1 MNITQ
6 LSEHLKDIPQ
16 DTLVG
21 YAKNPTGVVPQFLAL
36 AEIQRRQELQA
47 PQNQAPAST
56 VAQDVLS
63 RAAPQIPQMPPQMPP
78 QMAQPP
84 QMAALPENQPGVAS
98 LPTGMAQGMAG
109 GGIVAFASGGE
120 TDDEDEDV
128 EMARLFPQKSGIN
141 VEEVLAGIRGLAG
154 KFPQSYDAEK
164 AKAVTVSQRG
174 SHPYEAI
181 ALDEAKKLGIDPK
194 LVQHILYKETGNLR
208 DPATARSHAGAYGP
222 MQLMPGTAKELGI
235 DIADPEQNTRGGVR
249 YFAKMLNQFGDPT
262 HAMAA
267 YNAGPGRVSEM
278 LRRGRGIESLP
289 RETQGYVRMA
299 QGGIAHFANT
309 GLVGPEGSPMEQYLS
324 ENPPLEKES
333 INPPPEQESKSL
345 TAAEK
350 QAAFREKQLQKLQAS
365 ARSSGPAYGESES
378 VFERLRNPTK
388 FLNDSANG
396 IRNLIPRIVPSA
408 AAIGVPAV
416 VGTGG
421 AVLSTGATNA
431 IQNNPAFLEQYGG
444 SDYGDPGG
452 DSSIAAAILSPANRQ
467 LAKEPAPAPTPTRAI
482 RGQGDIRSQENQMYP
497 NTPGFGSN
505 QSASGQPVG
514 MPTMSLNGRQN
525 PETYGLSGNFLQA
538 PEPTTPM
545 EVAAPKSKSDEYF
558 DLLAKDIQERAAK
571 AKEEGDMNKWLAI
584 MQAGFGMMSGQSPYA
599 LTNIGKGA
607 EQGISTYGAL
617 RKQTADELKDIGVNR
632 LGLAK
637 YQAAKEGAAETRDL
651 NKAIREATLEQEGT
665 KLKSGE
671 AKSKAEL
678 DYKISEGKRKDLEF
692 KEAHALRVEEKLRK
706 SLENRYDMT
715 PEQKEAFIMSHPLYR
730 QAFKDIGIDIG
741 TFGGPIKI
749 TDKAD
754 YDKLKPGQ
762 QYIDPQGQLRTKG

>member
-6 LSEHLKDIPQ
+6 LSEHLKDVPQ

-63 RAAPQIPQMPPQMPP
+63 RAAPQIPQIPPQMPP
-78 QMAQPP
+78 QMAS
-84 QMAALPENQPGVAS
+84 LPENQPGVAS

-109 GGIVAFASGGE
+109 GGIVAFAEGGDAE
-120 TDDEDEDV
+120 DEDEDA

-164 AKAVTVSQRG
+164 AKAANVSQRG

-235 DIADPEQNTRGGVR
+235 DINDPEQNTRGGVR
-249 YFAKMLNQFGDPT
+249 YLAKMLDQFGNPV

-299 QGGIAHFANT
+299 QGGIAHFANA

-324 ENPPLEKES
+324 ENPPPEKES
-333 INPPPEQESKSL
+333 INPPPEQESRSL

-350 QAAFREKQLQKLQAS
+350 QAAFRAKQLQKLQTS

-388 FLNDSANG
+388 LLNNAATG
-396 IRNLIPRIVPSA
+396 IRNLIPRIDAGIATANVPLGVLAGGSLLS
-408 AAIGVPAV
+408 IG
-416 VGTGG
+416 
-421 AVLSTGATNA
+421 STGALY
-431 IQNNPAFLEQYGG
+431 NNPAMQKQYGG
-444 SDYGDPGG
+444 SDYGDPGS
-452 DSSIAAAILSPANRQ
+452 DASIAAAILNPENRQ
-467 LAKEPAPAPTPTRAI
+467 PTAEQTSGPTSEPTRII

-497 NTPGFGSN
+497 NKPGFGSN

-514 MPTMSLNGRQN
+514 MPKLSPNYLPQMGPSDTEMNR
-525 PETYGLSGNFLQA
+525 YGA
-538 PEPTTPM
+538 ATPPTTP
-545 EVAAPKSKSDEYF
+545 EAPVPKSKSDEYF
-558 DLLAKDIQERAAK
+558 EALAQDIQDRAAK
-571 AKEEGDMNKWLAI
+571 AKEEGDINKYLAI
-584 MQAGFGMMSGQSPYA
+584 MQAGFGMMGGQSPYA
-599 LTNIGKGA
+599 FTNIGKGA
-607 EQGISTYGAL
+607 EQGISTYGSL
-617 RKQTADELKDIGVNR
+617 RKQTADELKDIGASR

-637 YQAAKEGAAETRDL
+637 YKAAEEGAAETREL
-651 NKAIREATLEQEGT
+651 NKAIREASLSQKGSELDR
-665 KLKSGE
+665 K
-671 AKSKAEL
+671 KAE
-678 DYKISEGKRKDLEF
+678 DIIR
-692 KEAHALRVEEKLRK
+692 
-706 SLENRYDMT
+706 
-715 PEQKEAFIMSHPLYR
+715 QKEFSQKQISLAREEYTKYRAMLEAQVKARFPLGEMDPKYAKAR
-730 QAFKDIGIDIG
+730 DDVFATDPRLKNLEMLGFPNLPTSTPQS
-741 TFGGPIKI
+741 TGGWSIK
-749 TDKAD
+749 
-754 YDKLKPGQ
+754 P
-762 QYIDPQGQLRTKG
+762 KG

>member
-56 VAQDVLS
+56 VAQDVLN
-63 RAAPQIPQMPPQMPP
+63 RAAPQASQMPP
-78 QMAQPP
+78 QMAQGQPQVQPQMAPP
-84 QMAALPENQPGVAS
+84 QQAQMAALPENQPGVAS

-109 GGIVAFASGGE
+109 GGIVAFASGDLV
-120 TDDEDEDV
+120 DDEDEDA
-128 EMARLFPQKSGIN
+128 EMARLFPQKSGVN

-164 AKAVTVSQRG
+164 AKAAVVSQRG

-181 ALDEAKKLGIDPK
+181 ALDEAKRLGIDPK
-194 LVQHILYKETGNLR
+194 LVQHILYKETGNLK

-222 MQLMPGTAKELGI
+222 MQLMPGTAKELGV
-235 DIADPEQNTRGGVR
+235 DINDPEQNTRGGVR
-249 YFAKMLNQFGDPT
+249 YFAKMLDQFGDPT

-299 QGGIAHFANT
+299 QGGIASFADA
-309 GLVGPEGSPMEQYLS
+309 GLVGPEGSPIEQYLS
-324 ENPPLEKES
+324 ENPPPERES
-333 INPPPEQESKSL
+333 RPL

-365 ARSSGPAYGESES
+365 ARSSGPAYGEAES

-388 FLNDSANG
+388 FLNNAATG
-396 IRNLIPRIVPSA
+396 IRNLIPRIAPSIATANVPL
-408 AAIGVPAV
+408 GVLA
-416 VGTGG
+416 GG
-421 AVLSTGATNA
+421 SVLSLGSTAA
-431 IQNNPAFLEQYGG
+431 LHRNPAMLEQYGG
-444 SDYGDPGG
+444 SDYGDPGS
-452 DSSIAAAILSPANRQ
+452 DTSIAAAIMNPENRQ
-467 LAKEPAPAPTPTRAI
+467 PDTELAPTPEPTRAI
-482 RGQGDIRSQENQMYP
+482 RGQGDIRNQENQMYP
-497 NTPGFGSN
+497 NKPGFGSN

-514 MPTMSLNGRQN
+514 IPKAIPALSLAGRQN

-538 PEPTTPM
+538 PEPTLEAP
-545 EVAAPKSKSDEYF
+545 VPKSKSDEYF
-558 DLLAKDIQERAAK
+558 EALAQDIQERAAQ
-571 AKEEGDMNKWLAI
+571 AKEEGDINKYLAI
-584 MQAGFGMMSGQSPYA
+584 MQAGFGMMGGQSPYA
-599 LTNIGKGA
+599 FTNIGKGA

-617 RKQTADELKDIGVNR
+617 RKQSLDTLKDIGASR

-637 YQAAKEGAAETRDL
+637 YEAAREG
-651 NKAIREATLEQEGT
+651 
-665 KLKSGE
+665 
-671 AKSKAEL
+671 SK
-678 DYKISEGKRKDLEF
+678 
-692 KEAHALRVEEKLRK
+692 EKLEEDR
-706 SLENRYDMT
+706 
-715 PEQKEAFIMSHPLYR
+715 LYR
-730 QAFKDIGIDIG
+730 QIALGQKGSEFQSEQARKKEESQIREEDRAFVRLEHRSKSIEDAVRNRYKNNPLYVLNPEKFEAEIQSKIRTLKQTDPLHIALAKRANVGE
-741 TFGGPIKI
+741 PINI
-749 TDKAD
+749 TNSTGVKQYNPKTGKAE
-754 YDKLKPGQ
+754 
-762 QYIDPQGQLRTKG
+762 

>member
-6 LSEHLKDIPQ
+6 LSEHLKDVPQ

-36 AEIQRRQELQA
+36 AEIQRRQELQT

-63 RAAPQIPQMPPQMPP
+63 RAAPQIPQMPP

-109 GGIVAFASGGE
+109 GGIVAFAEGGDAE
-120 TDDEDEDV
+120 DEDEDA

-164 AKAVTVSQRG
+164 AKAAAVSQRG

-181 ALDEAKKLGIDPK
+181 ALDEAKKLGIDPR

-222 MQLMPGTAKELGI
+222 MQLMPGTAKELGV
-235 DIADPEQNTRGGVR
+235 DINDPEQNTRGGVR
-249 YFAKMLNQFGDPT
+249 YLAKMLNQFGDPT

-299 QGGIAHFANT
+299 QGGIAHFAEGGESN
-309 GLVGPEGSPMEQYLS
+309 LGPTDRAILEALKNPS
-324 ENPPLEKES
+324 ETFGKVKDFISNLGTTYYGAGQTPTV
-333 INPPPEQESKSL
+333 NATPEEI
-345 TAAEK
+345 
-350 QAAFREKQLQKLQAS
+350 QAALSGKTLS
-365 ARSSGPAYGESES
+365 ARPVDSQQSTGIQALAPPTEN
-378 VFERLRNPTK
+378 ERLLGRAA
-388 FLNDSANG
+388 LNQRDIAAGRLQGGN
-396 IRNLIPRIVPSA
+396 VPAGQPLATSA
-408 AAIGVPAV
+408 A
-416 VGTGG
+416 
-421 AVLSTGATNA
+421 
-431 IQNNPAFLEQYGG
+431 
-444 SDYGDPGG
+444 
-452 DSSIAAAILSPANRQ
+452 
-467 LAKEPAPAPTPTRAI
+467 
-482 RGQGDIRSQENQMYP
+482 
-497 NTPGFGSN
+497 
-505 QSASGQPVG
+505 PVG
-514 MPTMSLNGRQN
+514 IPKAIPALSLAGTQN

-538 PEPTTPM
+538 PEPTIP
-545 EVAAPKSKSDEYF
+545 EAPVPKSKSDEYF
-558 DLLAKDIQERAAK
+558 EALAQDIQERAAK
-571 AKEEGDMNKWLAI
+571 AKEEGDINKYLAI
-584 MQAGFGMMSGQSPYA
+584 MQAGFGMMGGQSPYA

-617 RKQTADELKDIGVNR
+617 RKQTADELKDIGASR

-637 YQAAKEGAAETRDL
+637 YKAAEEGAAETREL
-651 NKAIREATLEQEGT
+651 NKAIREAGLSQKGSEFETEQARKREES
-665 KLKSGE
+665 KLKEEDRAFVRLEHRSKSIEDSVRSG
-671 AKSKAEL
+671 
-678 DYKISEGKRKDLEF
+678 Y
-692 KEAHALRVEEKLRK
+692 
-706 SLENRYDMT
+706 
-715 PEQKEAFIMSHPLYR
+715 QKNPLYLVNPEKFEAEIQSKIR
-730 QAFKDIGIDIG
+730 LLKQTDPLHIALAKRANVGE
-741 TFGGPIKI
+741 PINI
-749 TDKAD
+749 PTSTGSWSI
-754 YDKLKPGQ
+754 KPKQ
-762 QYIDPQGQLRTKG
+762 